1 MLLLL
6 TSIIILAL
14 IDSLNPSTVAAQVLL
29 LALKKPV
36 SRVISFIL
44 GTFVM
49 YIAFGFVIIFIL
61 GEPIKGFF
69 YELGST
75 DYLILLAIGIALIA
89 VGTILGLKRY
99 IGKEGRSKSEGYVKK
114 AMAPMMAMLKTLNP
128 VHTFFFGM
136 ASTAFDLPTSAFY
149 FVALASL
156 LEAGVGPFET
166 TSLLILYNLL
176 YILPLIVILLIYMIA
191 RDRSGPLMNRI
202 NKLIGEW
209 SGRLVISILICIGV
223 ILVVFSM
230 AFFYNWH
237 FL

>member
-6 TSIIILAL
+6 TSIITLAL
-14 IDSLNPSTVAAQVLL
+14 IDSLNPSTIAAQIFL
-29 LALKKPV
+29 LALKKPI

-49 YIAFGFVIIFIL
+49 YTAFGFIIVFIL

-69 YELGST
+69 YERGST

-89 VGTILGLKRY
+89 VGTILGWKRY

>member
-6 TSIIILAL
+6 TSIITLAL
-14 IDSLNPSTVAAQVLL
+14 IDSLNPSTIAAQIFL

-49 YIAFGFVIIFIL
+49 YTAFGFIIIFIL

-89 VGTILGLKRY
+89 VGTILGWKRY

>member
-6 TSIIILAL
+6 TSIITLAL
-14 IDSLNPSTVAAQVLL
+14 IDSLNPSTIAAQIFL
-29 LALKKPV
+29 LALKKPI

-49 YIAFGFVIIFIL
+49 YTAFGFIIVFIL

-89 VGTILGLKRY
+89 VGTILGWKRY

-176 YILPLIVILLIYMIA
+176 YILPLIVILLICMIA

-202 NKLIGEW
+202 NRLIGEW

>member
-6 TSIIILAL
+6 TSIITLAL
-14 IDSLNPSTVAAQVLL
+14 IDSLNPSTIAAQIFL
-29 LALKKPV
+29 LALKKPI
-36 SRVISFIL
+36 SRVVSFIL

-49 YIAFGFVIIFIL
+49 YTAFGFIIVFIL

-69 YELGST
+69 YERGST

-89 VGTILGLKRY
+89 VGTILGWKRY

>member
-61 GEPIKGFF
+61 GKPIKGFF

>member
-6 TSIIILAL
+6 TSIITLAL
-14 IDSLNPSTVAAQVLL
+14 IDSLNPSTIAAQIFL
-29 LALKKPV
+29 LALKKPI

-49 YIAFGFVIIFIL
+49 YTAFGFIIVFIL

-89 VGTILGLKRY
+89 VGTILGWKRY

>member
-6 TSIIILAL
+6 TSIITLAL
-14 IDSLNPSTVAAQVLL
+14 IDSLNPSTIAAQIFL
-29 LALKKPV
+29 LALKKPI
-36 SRVISFIL
+36 SRVVSFIL

-49 YIAFGFVIIFIL
+49 YTAFGFIIVFIL

-89 VGTILGLKRY
+89 VGTILGWKRY

-202 NKLIGEW
+202 NRLIGEW

>member
-6 TSIIILAL
+6 TSIITLAL
-14 IDSLNPSTVAAQVLL
+14 IDSLNPSTIAAQIFL
-29 LALKKPV
+29 LALKKPI
-36 SRVISFIL
+36 SRVVSFIL

-49 YIAFGFVIIFIL
+49 YTAFGFIIVFIL

-89 VGTILGLKRY
+89 VGTILGWKRY

>member
-6 TSIIILAL
+6 TSIITLAL
-14 IDSLNPSTVAAQVLL
+14 IDSLNPSTIAAQIFL
-29 LALKKPV
+29 LALKKPI

-44 GTFVM
+44 GTFVI
-49 YIAFGFVIIFIL
+49 YTAFGFIIVFIL

-69 YELGST
+69 YERGST

-89 VGTILGLKRY
+89 VGTILGWKRY

>member
-6 TSIIILAL
+6 TSIITLAL
-14 IDSLNPSTVAAQVLL
+14 IDSLNPSTIAAQIFL
-29 LALKKPV
+29 LALKKPI
-36 SRVISFIL
+36 SRVVSFIL

-49 YIAFGFVIIFIL
+49 YTAFGFIIVFIL

-89 VGTILGLKRY
+89 VGTILGWKRY

-191 RDRSGPLMNRI
+191 RDRSGPFMNRI

>member
-6 TSIIILAL
+6 TSIITLAL
-14 IDSLNPSTVAAQVLL
+14 IDSLNPSTIAAQIFL
-29 LALKKPV
+29 LALKKPI

-49 YIAFGFVIIFIL
+49 YTAFGFIIVFIL

-89 VGTILGLKRY
+89 VGTILGWKRY

-202 NKLIGEW
+202 NRLIGEW

>member
-6 TSIIILAL
+6 TSIITLAL
-14 IDSLNPSTVAAQVLL
+14 IDSLNPSTIAAQIFL
-29 LALKKPV
+29 LALKKPI

-44 GTFVM
+44 GTFVI
-49 YIAFGFVIIFIL
+49 YTAFGFIIVFIL

-89 VGTILGLKRY
+89 VGTILGWKRY

>member
-6 TSIIILAL
+6 TSIITLAL
-14 IDSLNPSTVAAQVLL
+14 IDSLNPSTIAAQIFL
-29 LALKKPV
+29 LALKKPI

-49 YIAFGFVIIFIL
+49 YTAFGFIIVFIL

-89 VGTILGLKRY
+89 VGTILGWKRY

-176 YILPLIVILLIYMIA
+176 YILPLIVILLICMIA

>member
-6 TSIIILAL
+6 TSIITLAL
-14 IDSLNPSTVAAQVLL
+14 IDSLNPSTIAAQIFL

-49 YIAFGFVIIFIL
+49 YAAFGFIIIFIL

-89 VGTILGLKRY
+89 VGTILGWKRY

>member
-6 TSIIILAL
+6 TSIITLAL
-14 IDSLNPSTVAAQVLL
+14 IDSLNPSTIAAQIFL
-29 LALKKPV
+29 LALKKPI

-49 YIAFGFVIIFIL
+49 YTAFGFIIVFIL

-89 VGTILGLKRY
+89 VGTILGWKRY

-191 RDRSGPLMNRI
+191 RDRSGPFMNRI

>member
-14 IDSLNPSTVAAQVLL
+14 IDSLNPSTIAAQILL

-114 AMAPMMAMLKTLNP
+114 ALAPMMAMLKTLNP

>member
-6 TSIIILAL
+6 TSIITLAL
-14 IDSLNPSTVAAQVLL
+14 IDSLNPSTIAAQIFL
-29 LALKKPV
+29 LALKKPI

-49 YIAFGFVIIFIL
+49 YTAFGFIIVFIL

-89 VGTILGLKRY
+89 VGTILGWKRY
-99 IGKEGRSKSEGYVKK
+99 IGKEGQSKSEGYVKK

-223 ILVVFSM
+223 ILVVSSI

>member
-14 IDSLNPSTVAAQVLL
+14 IDSLNPSTIAAQILL

-49 YIAFGFVIIFIL
+49 YTAFGFIIVFIL

-89 VGTILGLKRY
+89 VGTILGWKRY

>member
-1 MLLLL
+1 
-6 TSIIILAL
+6 
-14 IDSLNPSTVAAQVLL
+14 
-29 LALKKPV
+29 
-36 SRVISFIL
+36 
-44 GTFVM
+44 M
-49 YIAFGFVIIFIL
+49 YTAFGFIIVFIL

-89 VGTILGLKRY
+89 VGTILGWKRY

-202 NKLIGEW
+202 NRLIGEW

>member
-6 TSIIILAL
+6 TSIITLTL
-14 IDSLNPSTVAAQVLL
+14 IDSLNPSTTAAQIFL

-49 YIAFGFVIIFIL
+49 YTAFGFIIIFIL

-89 VGTILGLKRY
+89 VGTILGWKRY

-156 LEAGVGPFET
+156 LDAGIGPFET

-176 YILPLIVILLIYMIA
+176 YIIPLIVILLIYMIA
-191 RDRSGPLMNRI
+191 RDKSGPLMNRI
-202 NKLIGEW
+202 NKLIGGW